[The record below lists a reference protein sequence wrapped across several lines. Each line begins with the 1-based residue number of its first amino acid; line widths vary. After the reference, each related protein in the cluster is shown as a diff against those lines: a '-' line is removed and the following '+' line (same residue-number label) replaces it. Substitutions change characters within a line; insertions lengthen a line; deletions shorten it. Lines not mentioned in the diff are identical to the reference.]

1 LPEKTHLAAHLI
13 NPKSEISSTYEEW
26 SKFQK
31 ADIRIESEPIQAST
45 ELVLLYLANPRNED
59 WYPSTKSS
67 IKLIVTEQFKTEPPM
82 IESLGLYEAA
92 KGQAWEIVAN
102 TFLYNQIYY
111 DHIALP
117 ENNYLIREIASPNE
131 KNDITWV
138 VFYHLSQLGNKA
150 EIRMEV
156 FFIGFP
162 KFGIQYASGFVKRL
176 LAMIFKP
183 ILRQGFQKLKKD
195 AEAKQVTNPNVHS

>member
-1 LPEKTHLAAHLI
+1 
-13 NPKSEISSTYEEW
+13 
-26 SKFQK
+26 
-31 ADIRIESEPIQAST
+31 
-45 ELVLLYLANPRNED
+45 LLYLANPRNED

-67 IKLIVTEQFKTEPPM
+67 IKMIPSERFKTEPPL

-92 KGQAWEIVAN
+92 KGQEWEIVAN

-111 DHIALP
+111 ESLALD
-117 ENNYLIREIASPNE
+117 ENNYLIREIASPRE

-138 VFYHLSQLGNKA
+138 VFYHLSKVGNRA
-150 EIRMEV
+150 QIRMEV

-162 KFGIQYASGFVKRL
+162 KLGITEASSVVKRL

-183 ILRQGFQKLKKD
+183 ILVQGFQKLKK
-195 AEAKQVTNPNVHS
+195 EA